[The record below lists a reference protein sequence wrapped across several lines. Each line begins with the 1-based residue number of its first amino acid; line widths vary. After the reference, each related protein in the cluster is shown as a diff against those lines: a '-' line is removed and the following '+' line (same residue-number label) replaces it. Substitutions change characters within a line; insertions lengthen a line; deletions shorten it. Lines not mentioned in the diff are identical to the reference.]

1 MAFNHNKNQLAYIQ
15 KHLSKKNILNDNR
28 VIAFLI
34 QDKKAD
40 LFVRKLLML
49 LSITGGS
56 TIVYNISVPTLSSG
70 KIKIFQLSI
79 MDAIII

>member
-34 QDKKAD
+34 QDKQAD
-40 LFVRKLLML
+40 LFVRTHEIYLRKLLML
-49 LSITGGS
+49 
-56 TIVYNISVPTLSSG
+56 
-70 KIKIFQLSI
+70 
-79 MDAIII
+79 

>member
-34 QDKKAD
+34 QDKQAD
-40 LFVRKLLML
+40 LFVR
-49 LSITGGS
+49 THRGS
-56 TIVYNISVPTLSSG
+56 TIVYNISVPTLSSD